1 MCSTPTQYSFSIVM
15 DRNENSWLKLKIV
28 GHTGLKIQTENP
40 LLELAFVLNA
50 LQYRDDYDYEH
61 YYDVRKK
68 QDRIILILSNFL
80 LPKEWYLVTEASLPC
95 HMRDY
100 SSSGELHE
108 MLHYIASQQANII
121 YYC

>member
-1 MCSTPTQYSFSIVM
+1 MAET
-15 DRNENSWLKLKIV
+15 ENC
-28 GHTGLKIQTENP
+28 GHTGLKTQTENP

-68 QDRIILILSNFL
+68 QDRIILILNNFL
-80 LPKEWYLVTEASLPC
+80 LPKEWYLYITEASLPC
-95 HMRDY
+95 HMRDD
-100 SSSGELHE
+100 SSSGELQE
-108 MLHYIASQQANII
+108 MLRYIALQQANII